1 MAVGALIGRGGV
13 PAGSG
18 DVLLMIF
25 AAMTTIALPLMF
37 IRPRGR
43 DGMDAAHVRF
53 RPRAAVAY
61 PAVIGLASG
70 LVGAGGAF
78 LLVPVLIAILGVP
91 VRVSIGTSLAI
102 TAISATMGFIGKLA
116 TGRCRSAPALA
127 VVVGSLSGA
136 PIGARVSR
144 RAPVGALRAVLAI
157 LIGLVTIR
165 VWVDVLSR

>member
-1 MAVGALIGRGGV
+1 MSASV
-13 PAGSG
+13 PA
-18 DVLLMIF
+18 
-25 AAMTTIALPLMF
+25 AA
-37 IRPRGR
+37 
-43 DGMDAAHVRF
+43 AAC
-53 RPRAAVAY
+53 RASS
-61 PAVIGLASG
+61 ASPPG

-78 LLVPVLIAILGVP
+78 LLVPVLIGILGVP

-116 TGRCRSAPALA
+116 TGQVPLGPALA
-127 VVVGSLSGA
+127 VVIGSLSGA